1 MMQETIMAC
10 PNRLS
15 GVWRASAIRR
25 LPEVGS
31 MRRRADVHGMRRR
44 ANALRDAGRGAVVCR
59 GAWPGSAKGD
69 VSASGGES

>member
-1 MMQETIMAC
+1 MAC

-25 LPEVGS
+25 LPEAGS

-44 ANALRDAGRGAVVCR
+44 ANALRDAGRGA
-59 GAWPGSAKGD
+59 WPGSAKGD